1 MIIKSY
7 ELGNINKS
15 KYQIYLIYGKNAG
28 LQNEIIDTHFIE
40 DFEGQIIKYEESEI
54 ISKSE
59 EIISGLM
66 SKSFFENKKTLI
78 ISRVSDKILNLIEEL
93 FNKDFINLKI
103 ILRTNTLEKKSKLRN
118 FFEKKKEIIII
129 PTYED
134 NDRSLSGIVINF
146 LKKHNIKISREAI
159 NLVIRRAN
167 GDRQNLN
174 IELGKIF
181 NYSLTNKNISYET
194 IQKLSNLSENFDVNE
209 LVNNYLAKNTKNV
222 AKILNEN
229 NYTNED
235 CILILRTLMI
245 KSKILLSIIGN
256 YDRKNNLDE
265 VIAATKPP
273 IFWKDRE
280 IVKIQ
285 VKSWETNDLKN
296 KIYEIS
302 DIESTVKTN
311 SNNSLNIVSDF
322 FVNY

>member
-40 DFEGQIIKYEESEI
+40 DFEGQIIKYEESEF

-66 SKSFFENKKTLI
+66 SKSFFENKKILI

-93 FNKDFINLKI
+93 FNKDFIDLKI

-194 IQKLSNLSENFDVNE
+194 SQKLSNLSENFDVNE

-265 VIAATKPP
+265 VIAPP
-273 IFWKDRE
+273 NLLYFG
-280 IVKIQ
+280 KIE
-285 VKSWETNDLKN
+285 K
-296 KIYEIS
+296 
-302 DIESTVKTN
+302 
-311 SNNSLNIVSDF
+311 
-322 FVNY
+322 

>member
-40 DFEGQIIKYEESEI
+40 DFEGQIIKYEESEF

-93 FNKDFINLKI
+93 FNKDFIDLKI